1 MHDVEDSMHLTEK
14 KKYCETITQYFMKLR
29 ADLAYIY
36 VKFKSL
42 TQAAK
47 KIDGVQAL
55 LPNNITPIKKMQS
68 AYSAN
73 GCPHIYLR

>member
-1 MHDVEDSMHLTEK
+1 
-14 KKYCETITQYFMKLR
+14 MKLR

-36 VKFKSL
+36 IKFKSL

-55 LPNNITPIKKMQS
+55 LPNNITPIKKCKALIVQMDV
-68 AYSAN
+68 
-73 GCPHIYLR
+73 HISI

>member
-1 MHDVEDSMHLTEK
+1 
-14 KKYCETITQYFMKLR
+14 MKLR

-55 LPNNITPIKKMQS
+55 LPNNTNKKCNTLIVPI
-68 AYSAN
+68 N
-73 GCPHIYLR
+73 VHIFI

>member
-1 MHDVEDSMHLTEK
+1 
-14 KKYCETITQYFMKLR
+14 MKLR

-36 VKFKSL
+36 IKFKSL

-73 GCPHIYLR
+73 GCPHMYLR